1 MISVSCSGS
10 SKITTIP
17 TDASAWQI
25 AMVGTLPSQLAI
37 HPQASL
43 PAAPPTNTS
52 VKANPAV
59 VTAAPFP
66 ISRNGRHTKKLLR
79 TTLSV
84 MPSSKNAK
92 AEALRGRTYTVL
104 AEDKLRRR
112 QSRLRRDPRGQNGNH
127 NRHDDADEP

>member
-10 SKITTIP
+10 SKITAIP

-25 AMVGTLPSQLAI
+25 AMVATLPSQLAI

-66 ISRNGRHTKKLLR
+66 ISRNGRHKKAASHDAVR
-79 TTLSV
+79 DAEQHE
-84 MPSSKNAK
+84 NAK
-92 AEALRGRTYTVL
+92 AEALRGRTFTVL

-112 QSRLRRDPRGQNGNH
+112 RSRLLRDPL
-127 NRHDDADEP
+127 